1 MTDLVPNPL
10 NKLQETPEQWEIAV
24 RKAKTLV
31 ASGLLP
37 KSVDT
42 AEKAV
47 VIMLKGKEL
56 GFETMQS
63 LAHIHVIE
71 GKPVL
76 DSHGML
82 ALIYRNCPGAI
93 VDFVE
98 HTDQVC
104 RIMAARPGREPREF
118 SFGIEDAQRAGLLFK
133 DNWKKHPK
141 SMLRSRA
148 VTLMARALFTDCIDG
163 AVIHD
168 EAEEIVSPQPV
179 QKPVE
184 DESTLKLTALLKAK
198 AQAQPVEV
206 VEAKDVEIPF

>member
-1 MTDLVPNPL
+1 MSDIVPNPL
-10 NKLQETPEQWEIAV
+10 NKLQETPEQWEVAI

-31 ASGLLP
+31 ESGLLP
-37 KSVDT
+37 KSIDT
-42 AEKAV
+42 AAKAV

-71 GKPVL
+71 GRPVL

-82 ALIYRNCPGAI
+82 ALIYRNCPGAV

-98 HTDQVC
+98 HTDLVC
-104 RIMAARPGREPREF
+104 KIMAARPGREPRAF
-118 SFGIEDAQRAGLLFK
+118 SFTIEDAQRAGLLFK

-163 AVIHD
+163 AVIQD
-168 EAEEIVSPQPV
+168 EVEEIIETTP

-184 DESTLKLTALLKAK
+184 DEATSKLTQMLRAK
-198 AQAQPVEV
+198 SAQAVVAEV
-206 VEAKDVEIPF
+206 VEEKSPEIPF